1 MYFNRWRKV
10 YQPILIAFRFP
21 ILILREFSLPSI
33 IHLVVYNVQ
42 DQHICRND
50 YIYFERLVISC
61 LGFGLLVSTRI
72 DGCNHLKFPS
82 ESYIRGF
89 FVLDL
94 KIGIFISQIISQCV
108 QCRWRISHL
117 NVKTM
122 LNIQLSFPIICHHPI
137 FQEMLMSLE
146 AFVALLLLM
155 WLNETSCQDVITT
168 SRITMS
174 RTDIQIT
181 VP

>member
-42 DQHICRND
+42 DQQICRND

-108 QCRWRISHL
+108 QCRWRIFSFECKNNAKYLVIISYYLPPSHFPRNA
-117 NVKTM
+117 NVFR
-122 LNIQLSFPIICHHPI
+122 SFCS
-137 FQEMLMSLE
+137 F
-146 AFVALLLLM
+146 AFINVA
-155 WLNETSCQDVITT
+155 Q
-168 SRITMS
+168 
-174 RTDIQIT
+174 
-181 VP
+181 